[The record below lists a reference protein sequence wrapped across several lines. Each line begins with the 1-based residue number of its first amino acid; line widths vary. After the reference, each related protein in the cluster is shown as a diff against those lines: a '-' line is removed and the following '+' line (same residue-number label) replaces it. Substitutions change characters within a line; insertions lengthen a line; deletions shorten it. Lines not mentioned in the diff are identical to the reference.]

1 MSEKKVEDHVI
12 MLPNVRMAFP
22 QIFTPSQV
30 NNEGKPA
37 FSASF
42 LFPPIH
48 PVVVIIQAAITKV
61 ANAKWGEKGP
71 EILKALIAGDKVC
84 LHNGDSKSQ
93 YDGFVGNLFVS
104 ARSPTRPGV
113 FAQDPQVTLVEA
125 DGKPYSGCYVN
136 AQIALWAQANNFGKR
151 VNAQLRGVQFL
162 RDGEAFGGGAVA
174 QADEFDVVEGAEADA
189 AAPEAVGGAWD
200 PTMSAIPEVIPGGT
214 DTGDW
219 GDLIS

>member
-12 MLPNVRMAFP
+12 MLTNVRIAFP
-22 QIFTPSQV
+22 QIFTASQV
-30 NNEGKPA
+30 NGEGKPA

-42 LFPPIH
+42 LFPPDH
-48 PVVVIIQAAITKV
+48 PVVVLIQRAIAKV

-71 EILKALIAGDKVC
+71 EILRALIAGDKVC
-84 LHNGDSKSQ
+84 LHNGDAKSN

-104 ARSPTRPGV
+104 ARSPTRPLV
-113 FAQDPQVTLVEA
+113 IAQDPQIKLTEA

-151 VNAQLRGVQFL
+151 INAQLRGVQFL

-189 AAPEAVGGAWD
+189 AAPEAAGGAWD
-200 PTMSAIPEVIPGGT
+200 ASVPAAPETIPGGANA
-214 DTGDW
+214 GDW
-219 GDLIS
+219 SDLV

>member
-12 MLPNVRMAFP
+12 MLPDVRIAFP

-37 FSASF
+37 FSGSF
-42 LFPPIH
+42 LFPPDH
-48 PVVVIIQAAITKV
+48 PVVVLIQRAIAKV

-84 LHNGDSKSQ
+84 LHNGDAKSN

-104 ARSPTRPGV
+104 ARSPTRPLV
-113 FAQDPQVTLVEA
+113 IAQDRSPLVEA
-125 DGKPYSGCYVN
+125 DGKLYSGCYVN
-136 AQIALWAQANNFGKR
+136 AQIALWAQPASNPGGKR

-189 AAPEAVGGAWD
+189 AAPEA
-200 PTMSAIPEVIPGGT
+200 PSAA
-214 DTGDW
+214 DTAGW
-219 GDLIS
+219 EDLVS

>member
-42 LFPPIH
+42 LFPPTH
-48 PVVVIIQAAITKV
+48 PVVAIIQAAITKV

-113 FAQDPQVTLVEA
+113 FAQDRSPLVEA

-189 AAPEAVGGAWD
+189 AAPEA
-200 PTMSAIPEVIPGGT
+200 P

>member
-1 MSEKKVEDHVI
+1 MSEKKVEDHVV
-12 MLPNVRMAFP
+12 MLKNVRLAFP

-42 LFPPIH
+42 LMPPDH
-48 PVVVIIQAAITKV
+48 PDVLTIQRAIAKV
-61 ANAKWGEKGP
+61 ANAKWADKGP

-84 LHNGDSKSQ
+84 LHNGDAKSNS
-93 YDGFVGNLFVS
+93 DGFVGNLFVS
-104 ARSPTRPGV
+104 ARSPTRPLV
-113 FAQDPQVTLVEA
+113 IAQDRSLLAEE

-189 AAPEAVGGAWD
+189 DAPEAQ
-200 PTMSAIPEVIPGGT
+200 

>member
-12 MLPNVRMAFP
+12 MLPDVRMAFP

-37 FSASF
+37 FSGSF
-42 LFPPIH
+42 LFPPTH
-48 PVVVIIQAAITKV
+48 PVVVLIQRAIAKV

-84 LHNGDSKSQ
+84 LHNGDAKSN

-104 ARSPTRPGV
+104 ARSPTRPLV
-113 FAQDPQVTLVEA
+113 IAQDRSPLVEA

-189 AAPEAVGGAWD
+189 DAPEALGGAWD
-200 PTMSAIPEVIPGGT
+200 DSVPEAPEAGGSSS
-214 DTGDW
+214 W
-219 GDLIS
+219 GDLV